1 MMNIID
7 IQNLTYYYP
16 GQDRPALNH
25 IDLQVKKGEI
35 VGIIGV
41 SGCGKSTLLRA
52 VSRLI
57 PDFYG
62 GNLAGNVFFGERSLR
77 DWSQKELYRSMGVL
91 SQEAEH
97 SLIFNEVR
105 RDIAF
110 GLENLGISNREMS
123 LKIREVLKYFGLDQL
138 SCRSVHHLSGG
149 ERQKTAL
156 AGIVAMEPEL
166 LVLDEPAGQ
175 LDDHTSRDLFLLLKQ
190 LNQERG
196 ITIVIAEQKLELLLN
211 LADKVA
217 VMEAGEVIFI
227 GTPQEQY
234 SWALRNDYPLT
245 CDCKINHEE
254 KAYAGPDWKEKAGS
268 ESTAAVT
275 RPDHVAAVYEL
286 NYQYQQIRILK
297 NITLRLY
304 PGQITALTGDNG
316 AGKTTLIKMLL
327 GLLKPGGGEVEVL
340 GRKGKQLRPE
350 IIGQKAAYLPQN
362 LDHYFITDT
371 ALAEVELGL
380 RAGGGN
386 HLSARDWLE
395 KLKVDAYAEADP
407 RSLSIGEKQRVAIA
421 SLIAAAPQLILLDE
435 PTRGLDIMQKQVLGE
450 TLTGLTRT
458 GKAIVLASHDTDFVN
473 TYADRVILMQH
484 GCVIKDELRNGE
496 RREAL

>member
-1 MMNIID
+1 M
-7 IQNLTYYYP
+7 
-16 GQDRPALNH
+16 GF
-25 IDLQVKKGEI
+25 
-35 VGIIGV
+35 
-41 SGCGKSTLLRA
+41 SGCGKSTLLRG

-62 GNLAGNVFFGERSLR
+62 GNLAGDIFFQQRSLR
-77 DWSQKELYRSMGVL
+77 DWSHKELYRSMGVL

-110 GLENLGISNREMS
+110 GLENLGISNSEMS
-123 LKIREVLKYFGLDQL
+123 LRISEVLEYFGLREL

-156 AGIVAMEPEL
+156 AGIVAMQPEL

-175 LDDHTSRDLFLLLKQ
+175 LDDHSARELFRLLKK

-196 ITIVIAEQKLELLLN
+196 ITIVIAEQKLSLLLD

-217 VMEAGEVIFI
+217 VMEAGEVIFT
-227 GTPQEQY
+227 GTPEEQY
-234 SWALRNDYPLT
+234 SWALRHDYPLT
-245 CDCKINHEE
+245 CDRKRNNGEN
-254 KAYAGPDWKEKAGS
+254 AYSGPDQNGGEAGG
-268 ESTAAVT
+268 EPTAAHT

-286 NYQYQQIRILK
+286 NYKYEQTKILK

-304 PGQITALTGDNG
+304 PGQMTALTGDNG

-327 GLLKPGGGEVEVL
+327 GLLKPGAGEVEVL
-340 GRKGKQLRPE
+340 GRQGKQLRPE
-350 IIGQKAAYLPQN
+350 IIGRETAYLPQN

-380 RAGGGN
+380 RPGGGN

-395 KLKVDAYAEADP
+395 KLHVIEYLDEDP

-421 SLIAAAPQLILLDE
+421 SLIAGAPQLILLDE
-435 PTRGLDIMQKQVLGE
+435 PTRGLDIIQKRVLGDI
-450 TLTGLTRT
+450 LSKLARQ

-473 TYADRVILMQH
+473 TFADRVILMQH
-484 GCVIKDELRNGE
+484 GCVINDEFRNGE